1 MVANRKADASA
12 LESPGWRKHLDKF
25 GIGGS
30 LFAALCCLGFP
41 AILSTLSALGL
52 GFLIRDAVLIPLLL
66 LFLAVTLVGLY
77 LGSRHHHYPWAL
89 ALGALGAATT
99 LIFIGL
105 VPNGVGAGIGIVG
118 LVVASVLNVWFR
130 ARQLRAR

>member
-1 MVANRKADASA
+1 MAAHREADASG
-12 LESPGWRKHLDKF
+12 LDSGGWRRYLDKI

-41 AILSTLSALGL
+41 AILSTLSAVGL
-52 GFLIRDAVLIPLLL
+52 SFLIRDAVLIPLLL
-66 LFLAVTLVGLY
+66 LFLAITLTGLY
-77 LGSRHHHYPWAL
+77 LGSRHHHQPWAL
-89 ALGALGAATT
+89 ALGVLGAATI

-105 VPNGVGAGIGIVG
+105 TPNGVGAGIGIVG